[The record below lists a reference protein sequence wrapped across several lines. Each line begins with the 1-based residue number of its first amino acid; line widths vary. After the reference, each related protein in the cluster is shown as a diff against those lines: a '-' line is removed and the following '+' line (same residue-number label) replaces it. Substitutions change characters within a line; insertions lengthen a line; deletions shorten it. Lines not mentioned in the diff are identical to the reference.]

1 MKVFILPT
9 LAFVA
14 GCIFC
19 SMLWSADDDLQ
30 AQLEAATRKITSRE
44 YLLKYK
50 FRAGETIR
58 WQVLHNA
65 STETRIQGN
74 TQTSQARSKSIKL
87 WKITDVDAKG
97 QITFIH
103 MIESVDM
110 WQKLSDQPELSYN
123 SRTDRKPPLL
133 YEDVADTVG
142 KPIARITITPYGE
155 IVKRDNK
162 LRNPN
167 FGVGEITLRFPEKPV
182 KIGSQWYAP
191 NKINVRLK
199 DKRVLPVKVRH
210 KHTLRD
216 VKNNIATIRVE
227 TEVLT
232 PGVNRPSI
240 RSQLIQQ
247 MTEGVIFFDIEKG
260 RVLRKI
266 LDWNENV
273 VGFSGPDSSMR
284 YIAQFKEELIPSNR
298 TARSSSKANTQ

>member
-1 MKVFILPT
+1 
-9 LAFVA
+9 
-14 GCIFC
+14 
-19 SMLWSADDDLQ
+19 
-30 AQLEAATRKITSRE
+30 
-44 YLLKYK
+44 
-50 FRAGETIR
+50 
-58 WQVLHNA
+58 
-65 STETRIQGN
+65 
-74 TQTSQARSKSIKL
+74 
-87 WKITDVDAKG
+87 
-97 QITFIH
+97 

-123 SRTDRKPPLL
+123 SRTDRNPPLL
-133 YEDVADTVG
+133 YEDVADTIG

-155 IVKRDNK
+155 VVKRDSK

-167 FGVGEITLRFPEKPV
+167 FGVGEITLRFPENPV

-191 NKINVRLK
+191 NKINVSLK
-199 DKRVLPVKVRH
+199 DKRVLQVKVRH

-216 VKNNIATIRVE
+216 VKNNTATIRVE
-227 TEVLT
+227 TEILT

-247 MTEGVIFFDIEKG
+247 MTQGVIFFDIEKG

-284 YIAQFKEELIPSNR
+284 YIAQFKEELIPSNSR
-298 TARSSSKANTQ
+298 TARSGSKTNNQ

>member
-1 MKVFILPT
+1 
-9 LAFVA
+9 
-14 GCIFC
+14 
-19 SMLWSADDDLQ
+19 
-30 AQLEAATRKITSRE
+30 
-44 YLLKYK
+44 
-50 FRAGETIR
+50 
-58 WQVLHNA
+58 
-65 STETRIQGN
+65 
-74 TQTSQARSKSIKL
+74 
-87 WKITDVDAKG
+87 
-97 QITFIH
+97 

-133 YEDVADTVG
+133 YEGVADTVG

-155 IVKRDNK
+155 IVKRDAK
-162 LRNPN
+162 HRNPN

-210 KHTLRD
+210 KHTLRE
-216 VKNNIATIRVE
+216 VKGNIATIRVE

-240 RSQLIQQ
+240 RSQLVQQ
-247 MTEGVIFFDIEKG
+247 MTEGVIFFDIKKG

-273 VGFSGPDSSMR
+273 VSFNGADSSMR
-284 YIAQFKEELIPSNR
+284 YVAQR
-298 TARSSSKANTQ
+298 RSALGYKQTF